1 MPANPAVD
9 ASRLTALRGPRLE
22 TPTTFEECDLSLE
35 SLSTERHAPSSRLH
49 AELVNEPCPRR
60 RSSIVRHALH
70 HLGFEWLAYVTM
82 TVRSSGPVPEAFLA
96 TYAHRDW
103 AARYFEKAL
112 WAADRR
118 HVLAGRS
125 TLPLAWTVDSLAESL
140 NRDVERDSQAM
151 DVLEAMAAHD
161 VRCGLFHALPTP
173 DPHEYA
179 VISLTAPGTSCGWMD
194 DGVVGQAMVL
204 ATSLHELVSKAT
216 RAGDTNSVMALSST
230 QRRVLERLCDGHG
243 DKRIAAELGMTTH
256 NVDYHLRALRRR
268 FGARNR
274 VQLAQMATVHFMDS
288 ALAGLD
294 CGVEG
299 QVS

>member
-1 MPANPAVD
+1 MFAKHAVD
-9 ASRLTALRGPRLE
+9 ASGSATGRVAV
-22 TPTTFEECDLSLE
+22 PTTFEEGDLSFE
-35 SLSTERHAPSSRLH
+35 SLSTERHASSSRLH

-60 RSSIVRHALH
+60 RAAIVRQALH
-70 HLGFEWLAYVTM
+70 HIGFEWLAYVTM
-82 TVRSSGPVPEAFLA
+82 AVRSNGTGPEAFLA

-103 AARYFEKAL
+103 AARYFEQSL
-112 WAADRR
+112 WTADRR
-118 HVLAGRS
+118 HVLAGRATVPLMW
-125 TLPLAWTVDSLAESL
+125 TLDSLAGPL
-140 NRDVERDSQAM
+140 DRRVERDAQALE
-151 DVLEAMAAHD
+151 VLAAMAAHD

-179 VISLTAPGTSCGWMD
+179 VISLTAPSASRDWMD
-194 DGVVGQAMVL
+194 DGVVGQAMLL

-216 RAGDTNSVMALSST
+216 HAGDGGSAMALSST

-288 ALAGLD
+288 AHAGLD
-294 CGVEG
+294 CSVG
-299 QVS
+299 

>member
-1 MPANPAVD
+1 MFANHAVD
-9 ASRLTALRGPRLE
+9 ASGSAIGRASPVI
-22 TPTTFEECDLSLE
+22 FEESDLSLE
-35 SLSTERHAPSSRLH
+35 PLPGEPHVPSSRLH

-60 RSSIVRHALH
+60 RAAIVRQALRH
-70 HLGFEWLAYVTM
+70 IGFEWLAYVTM
-82 TVRSSGPVPEAFLA
+82 TVRPNGPAPEAFLA

-103 AARYFEKAL
+103 AARYFEQAL

-118 HVLAGRS
+118 LVLAGRS
-125 TLPLAWTVDSLAESL
+125 TVPLMWTLDSLAAPL
-140 NRDVERDSQAM
+140 DRDAGRHAQALE
-151 DVLEAMAAHD
+151 VLAAMAAHD
-161 VRCGLFHALPTP
+161 VRCGLFHALPTS

-179 VISLTAPGTSCGWMD
+179 VISLTAPSASCDWMD
-194 DGVVGQAMVL
+194 DGVVGQAMLL

-216 RAGDTNSVMALSST
+216 HAGDDGSTMALSST

-288 ALAGLD
+288 AHAGLD
-294 CGVEG
+294 WRIE
-299 QVS
+299 